1 VTTSNSAARSHDSA
15 RTGDLRVWAVIPA
28 FNEESRIAAVVRGI
42 AGAVAGIVV
51 VDDGSSDATAHEA
64 ASAGAEV
71 LRRAANGGKGA
82 AIRAGLT
89 AVLAHRC
96 THVLFID
103 GDGQHRPGDV
113 PALVAAARDGV
124 GVGVVVGERQFA
136 RGRMPR
142 SRYYANVIGSRA
154 LSWFIGTEVRDTQ
167 SGFRLVNAEWL
178 RDLPLTATG
187 YEIETEML
195 IRLARR
201 GASIVRIPVAAVYTD
216 APSKLRPLRDTTR
229 TCFLAV
235 KYRFLSRG

>member
-1 VTTSNSAARSHDSA
+1 MSDARMTH
-15 RTGDLRVWAVIPA
+15 LRVWAVIPA

-71 LRRAANGGKGA
+71 LRQAVNGGKGA

-89 AVLAHRC
+89 AVLAHKC

-113 PALVAAARDGV
+113 PALVAAARD

-167 SGFRLVNAEWL
+167 SGFRLVNADWL

-195 IRLARR
+195 IRLVRR